1 MKAPKNRIITE
12 TREAA
17 DTTPAA
23 EPTPAVVTVRVV
35 RQPVGE
41 NGRTYFAGEEI
52 QTTPERAAAL
62 GSLVTK

>member
-1 MKAPKNRIITE
+1 MKPAKNRIITE

-17 DTTPAA
+17 TPAA
-23 EPTPAVVTVRVV
+23 ERSPAVVTVRVV